1 MLKTIENWK
10 QAATMFDISWRSLSL
25 AKYKIMK

>member
-10 QAATMFDISWRSLSL
+10 QAAVMFDVSRRSFLL
-25 AKYKIMK
+25 AKYKIKK